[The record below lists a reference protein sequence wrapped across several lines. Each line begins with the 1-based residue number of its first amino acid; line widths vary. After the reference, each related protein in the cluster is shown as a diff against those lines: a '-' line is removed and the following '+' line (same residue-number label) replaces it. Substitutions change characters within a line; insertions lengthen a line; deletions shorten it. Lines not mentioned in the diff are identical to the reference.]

1 MAQSTSGYR
10 RFGIPA
16 LLIMSLAWATTAAAA
31 DGRCRVFRDIGDAG
45 PWVVYFE
52 FDSAVVKP
60 ADKEKM
66 AKLAAQAKALFVPRI
81 CVTGQ
86 ADKQG
91 NVDYNKKLSMR
102 RAEAVATA
110 LSDGGYPAE
119 QIHVVG
125 IGEAFGGK
133 LKKLVSGED
142 RRVKVMFAA
151 AE

>member
-1 MAQSTSGYR
+1 MAQSTGGYL
-10 RFGIPA
+10 RFGVLA
-16 LLIMSLAWATTAAAA
+16 LLVLTLAWSTTAAAA
-31 DGRCRVFRDIGDAG
+31 GGCRISRDVSDAG
-45 PWVVYFE
+45 PWVVYFD

-60 ADKEKM
+60 ADQAKL

-125 IGEAFGGK
+125 IGEAFGGM

>member
-1 MAQSTSGYR
+1 MGDSHGAKYERISSIWNSG
-10 RFGIPA
+10 
-16 LLIMSLAWATTAAAA
+16 AADYEPRLGD
-31 DGRCRVFRDIGDAG
+31 DGRCRDSGDAG

-66 AKLAAQAKALFVPRI
+66 AKLAAQAKAVFVPRI

-119 QIHVVG
+119 QILVVG